1 MLQVAIYQFKT
12 SVVVKDYG
20 IIYFN
25 GLVRNDLFF
34 NPEQH
39 LIRISIQP
47 LQANR
52 STGEETNMK
61 ETKIDLFGFKTKLVL
76 STLLVL
82 ITVAPVFGQ
91 QAATATIEGVVTDPQ
106 GAVILGAKVTA
117 RNTDT
122 GFIREITTDE
132 SGIYRLTTLPPG
144 KYQITASSQGF
155 AENKF
160 GNITLNVG
168 QKLNI
173 DLMLRVN
180 VSETI
185 EISDTA
191 PVVETTR
198 TQVSASVNERAVRE
212 LPVNGR
218 NFLDF
223 VTLTPGV
230 VRDPRGGD
238 LSFGGQKGTLNSIQ
252 IDGVDNNNLFFGQA
266 LGRTG
271 SGRAPYQFSQDA
283 VQEFQVNTNTF
294 SAEFGRA
301 AGGTIN
307 VITKSGTNEFH
318 GTAFDFYRDR
328 ALNANSLRYDA
339 GLETFT
345 GGKPSLI
352 PNGFRF
358 NNATGTVVGNP
369 DKPPYHFHQFGGNF
383 GGPIKRDRAFFFFN
397 YDGQR
402 NTQPNIVN
410 PLPAADPLVPAS
422 VAGRARLLPLAGN
435 YVRQFNQDV
444 YLGKVDIQVDSANRL
459 NLRYNRQKFTGTN
472 LENGGATN
480 AQEHSGN
487 SLVTTDTFTVTLNT
501 AFSPRLLNEFRTQV
515 ARDREPGLSNSDAPE
530 AVISNAGQVALTIGR
545 NNFSPRETTEKKYQ
559 FIDNV
564 SYITGKHSLKGGA
577 DINIEKIKNFFPGFF
592 GGGYTFTSYA
602 NFTNNVVASYTQ
614 AFAGEGTAGA
624 TTFPD
629 FNEYGFFLQDDWRAT
644 SSLTLNFG
652 VRYDIQKMKQGPTR
666 NPSLALA
673 AAGIDTSRINND
685 YNNVAP
691 RLGFA
696 LKPTSSD
703 RFVVRGGYG
712 LFYGRTPAIAI
723 GTAHSNNG
731 LNSISITLTNPTGLV
746 YPFRFSSLAEIA
758 ARGGSAGTPNLFI
771 FERDYQ
777 QPYTMQG
784 SLGMEYGLT
793 NDLSIGASY
802 LFVRG
807 RHLQRTRDI
816 NLLPPVATPIAG
828 GIVPTFLRHPGA
840 ASPTRLISGFG
851 RISEFE
857 SNANSEYNALI
868 VTVNKR
874 FARNFQALFSY
885 TFSKVIDEAPD
896 ATSVVT
902 ANAGDDTKQAQQS
915 FLLRD
920 ERGPGNA
927 NVPHRIVAS
936 GLWDLDY
943 FKGTGVLRQ
952 IIGGWQVS
960 GIFQA
965 ASYQSFSARL
975 GSTVDLNNDGNRNSD
990 RAPGFGRNS
999 FYEERF
1005 VSLDFRLTKTFY
1017 FSEKY
1022 RLQFI
1027 GELFNAFNRLNI
1039 SSFNGQIYNV
1049 TGLNTPAVALT
1060 PRNDFGNPRGA
1071 SDPRIGQL
1079 ALKFLF

>member
-1 MLQVAIYQFKT
+1 M
-12 SVVVKDYG
+12 
-20 IIYFN
+20 
-25 GLVRNDLFF
+25 
-34 NPEQH
+34 
-39 LIRISIQP
+39 
-47 LQANR
+47 
-52 STGEETNMK
+52 EETKNHRGNQFSRL
-61 ETKIDLFGFKTKLVL
+61 TGYLAA
-76 STLLVL
+76 TLLAVAMA
-82 ITVAPVFGQ
+82 APVFGQ
-91 QAATATIEGVVTDPQ
+91 QAATGTIEGVVTDQ
-106 GAVILGAKVTA
+106 NGAVVLGAKVAA
-117 RNTDT
+117 RNVNT
-122 GFIREITTDE
+122 GFTREITTDDN
-132 SGIYRLTTLPPG
+132 GIYRLTTLPPG
-144 KYQITASSQGF
+144 TYQITASAPGF

-160 GNITLNVG
+160 ANITLNVG

-185 EISDTA
+185 DITSQA
-191 PVVETTR
+191 AVVETTR
-198 TQVSASVNERAVRE
+198 TQVSGSVNERAVRE

-230 VRDPRGGD
+230 VRDPRQGD

-283 VQEFQVNTNTF
+283 VQEFQVNTNSF

-339 GLETFT
+339 ALESFT

-352 PNGFRF
+352 PNGRF
-358 NNATGTVVGNP
+358 FDTRRLLPDGSSNPTFNTVTGTP
-369 DKPPYHFHQFGGNF
+369 TKPAYHFHQFGGNF
-383 GGPIKRDRAFFFFN
+383 GGPIKTDRAFFFFN

-402 NTQPNIVN
+402 NTQPNLVN
-410 PLPAADPLVPAS
+410 QLPAAPAS
-422 VAGRARLLPLAGN
+422 GGLAAINGRNKLLPLAGN

-444 YLGKVDIQVDSANRL
+444 YLGKVDVQIDAANRL
-459 NLRYNRQKFTGTN
+459 NFRYNRQNFTGTN

-480 AQEHSGN
+480 SQEHSGD
-487 SLVTTDTFTVTLNT
+487 SLVTTDTFTTTLNT
-501 AFSPRLLNEFRTQV
+501 VFSPHLLNEFRAQV
-515 ARDREPGLSNSDAPE
+515 ARDREPGLANSDNPE
-530 AVISNAGQVALTIGR
+530 AIVSDSGQAVLTIGR
-545 NNFSPRETTEKKYQ
+545 NNFSPRETTEKKFQ

-564 SYITGKHSLKGGA
+564 SYITGEHSVKGGF
-577 DINIEKIKNFFPGFF
+577 DINIEKIKNFFPGFY

-602 NFTNNVVASYTQ
+602 NFNNNVVASYTQ
-614 AFAGEGTAGA
+614 AFAGDGTSGA

-644 SSLTLNFG
+644 KSLTLNFG

-666 NPSLALA
+666 NPNAALA
-673 AAGIDTSRINND
+673 AAGIDTSLINND

-691 RLGFA
+691 RFGFA
-696 LKPTSSD
+696 FNPAGS

-712 LFYGRTPAIAI
+712 LFYGRTPAIAL

-746 YPFRFSSLAEIA
+746 YPFRFSSLAEIQS
-758 ARGGSAGTPNLFI
+758 RGGSAATPNLFV

-784 SLGMEYGLT
+784 SFGVEYGLS
-793 NDLSIGASY
+793 NDLSVGASY

-840 ASPTRLISGFG
+840 TSPTRRIAGFG
-851 RISEFE
+851 RISEFQ
-857 SNANSEYNALI
+857 SNSNSEYNAI
-868 VTVNKR
+868 VFQVNKR
-874 FARNFQALFSY
+874 FARHFQALLSY
-885 TFSKVIDEAPD
+885 TFSKVIDDAPD

-902 ANAGDDTKQAQQS
+902 GNAGDDAKQAQQS
-915 FLLRD
+915 FLLSD

-927 NVPHRIVAS
+927 NTPHRFVAS

-943 FKGTGVLRQ
+943 FKGGGALRA
-952 IIGGWQVS
+952 ILGGWQVG

-965 ASYQSFSARL
+965 ASYLPYSARL
-975 GSTVDLNNDGNRNSD
+975 AANVDLNNDGNRNSD
-990 RAPGFGRNS
+990 RAPGYGRNS
-999 FYEERF
+999 FHEERF
-1005 VSLDFRLTKTFY
+1005 MSFDFRTTKTFY
-1017 FSEKY
+1017 FTEKY

-1027 GELFNAFNRLNI
+1027 AEFFNIFNRLNI
-1039 SSFNGQIYNV
+1039 SSFNGQLYNV
-1049 TGLNTPAVALT
+1049 TGVNTPGVALT
-1060 PRNDFGNPRGA
+1060 RRNDFGNPRGA

>member
-1 MLQVAIYQFKT
+1 MRNPNIHRDNPLSVFIKT
-12 SVVVKDYG
+12 
-20 IIYFN
+20 IAATALT
-25 GLVRNDLFF
+25 LV
-34 NPEQH
+34 
-39 LIRISIQP
+39 IAAS
-47 LQANR
+47 
-52 STGEETNMK
+52 
-61 ETKIDLFGFKTKLVL
+61 
-76 STLLVL
+76 
-82 ITVAPVFGQ
+82 VFGQ
-91 QAATATIEGVVTDPQ
+91 QAATATIEGVVTDPN
-106 GAVILGAKVTA
+106 GAVVQGAKVTA
-117 RNTDT
+117 RNVGN
-122 GFIREITTDE
+122 GFTRELTTDD
-132 SGIYRLTTLPPG
+132 SGIYRLTALPPG
-144 KYQITASSQGF
+144 NYQLSASAQGF
-155 AENKF
+155 AENKY
-160 GNITLNVG
+160 GSITLNVG
-168 QKLNI
+168 QKLNL

-180 VSETI
+180 VTETV
-185 EISDTA
+185 EITA
-191 PVVETTR
+191 QGTVVETTR
-198 TQVSASVNERAVRE
+198 TQVSGAVDERAVRD

-283 VQEFQVNTNTF
+283 VQEFQVNTNSY

-307 VITKSGTNEFH
+307 VITKSGSNEFH
-318 GTAFDFYRDR
+318 GAAFDFYRDR

-339 GLETFT
+339 GLESFT
-345 GGKPSLI
+345 GGRPSLI
-352 PNGFRF
+352 PNGRLFDTRRLLPDGSNNPTF
-358 NNATGTVVGNP
+358 NTVIGAP
-369 DKPPYHFHQFGGNF
+369 TKPPYHFHQFGGNF
-383 GGPIKRDRAFFFFN
+383 GGPIKKDRAFFFFN

-402 NTQPNIVN
+402 NTQPNLVN
-410 PLPAADPLVPAS
+410 PLPAAPAS
-422 VAGRARLLPLAGN
+422 GGQAAINGRNKLLPLAGN

-444 YLGKVDIQVDSANRL
+444 YLGKVDVQVDDANRL
-459 NLRYNRQKFTGTN
+459 NFRYNRQKFTGTN

-487 SLVTTDTFTVTLNT
+487 SLVTTDTFSVTLNT

-515 ARDREPGLSNSDAPE
+515 ARDREPGLSNSDNPE
-530 AVISNAGQVALTIGR
+530 AVVSDSGRTVLTIGR

-559 FIDNV
+559 FIDNI
-564 SYITGKHSLKGGA
+564 SYISGKHSLKGGA

-592 GGGYTFTSYA
+592 GGGYTYTSYA
-602 NFTNNVVASYTQ
+602 NFNNNVVASYTQ
-614 AFAGEGTAGA
+614 AFAGDGTLGA

-644 SSLTLNFG
+644 NSLTLNFG
-652 VRYDIQKMKQGPTR
+652 VRYDLQLMKQGPTQNR
-666 NPSLALA
+666 SAALA
-673 AAGIDTSRINND
+673 AAGIDTSRINKD
-685 YNNVAP
+685 YNNFAP
-691 RLGFA
+691 RIGFA
-696 LKPTSSD
+696 WSPKSIS
-703 RFVVRGGYG
+703 RFVARGGYG
-712 LFYGRTPAIAI
+712 LFYGRTPAIAL

-731 LNSISITLTNPTGLV
+731 LNSISLTLTNPTGLV
-746 YPFRFSSLAEIA
+746 YPFRFSNLAEIQS
-758 ARGGSAGTPNLFI
+758 RGGSAATPNIFV

-784 SLGMEYGLT
+784 SFGVEFGVTDDMSFSAT
-793 NDLSIGASY
+793 Y

-816 NLLPPVATPIAG
+816 NSLPPVATPIAG
-828 GIVPTFLRHPGA
+828 GIVSTFLRHPGA
-840 ASPTRLISGFG
+840 TSPTRRIAGFG

-857 SNANSEYNALI
+857 SNANSEYNAI
-868 VTVNKR
+868 VLQFNKR
-874 FARNFQALFSY
+874 FARHFQALFSY
-885 TFSKVIDEAPD
+885 TFSKVIDDAPD

-902 ANAGDDTKQAQQS
+902 GNAGDDTKQAQQS
-915 FLLRD
+915 FLLID

-927 NVPHRIVAS
+927 NTPHRIVAS

-943 FKGTGVLRQ
+943 FKGGGPLRV
-952 IIGGWQVS
+952 ILGGWQVS

-965 ASYQSFSARL
+965 ASYLPYSARL
-975 GSTVDLNNDGNRNSD
+975 AANVDLNNDGNRNSD
-990 RAPGFGRNS
+990 RAPGYGRNS

-1005 VSLDFRLTKTFY
+1005 MSLDFRTTKTFY
-1017 FSEKY
+1017 FTEKY

-1027 GELFNAFNRLNI
+1027 AEFFNVFNRLNI
-1039 SSFNGQIYNV
+1039 SSFNGQLYNV
-1049 TGLNTPAVALT
+1049 TGVNTSAVSLT
-1060 PRNDFGNPRGA
+1060 RRADFGNPRGA